1 MTTETVQDVLREMR
15 RIAAIQPQEFADRI
29 ERALAGSEPIGE
41 VKLKQNPSNSL
52 ERYKVFDCV
61 SPVLICQRYP
71 VGTKFY
77 AHPAIGNKPAV
88 DDAMVRRAIK
98 SSGMADADWH
108 TGRILWPHNQCRE
121 AVMNAARAA
130 LTAALIDS
138 AQDGKGE

>member
-29 ERALAGSEPIGE
+29 ERALA
-41 VKLKQNPSNSL
+41 
-52 ERYKVFDCV
+52 
-61 SPVLICQRYP
+61 
-71 VGTKFY
+71 
-77 AHPAIGNKPAV
+77 V

-98 SSGMADADWH
+98 SSGIADADWH
-108 TGRILWPHNQCRE
+108 TGRILWPHNQHRE
-121 AVMNAARAA
+121 AVMNAARAD